1 MFRLRLLLRWL
12 PRRSAVGRPLGSGLS
27 VRRRRLPL
35 PVRRSSIEDKS
46 DIDSLADEL
55 DFRRRFRSL
64 EGYLGMSSYSRCDVT
79 YLSPLSRLA
88 RLGECER
95 LVEMVETESVE
106 LEEMDLDLL
115 RA

>member
-12 PRRSAVGRPLGSGLS
+12 PRRSAVGRPLGLGLS
-27 VRRRRLPL
+27 VRRRRLPF
-35 PVRRSSIEDKS
+35 PFRRSSIEDKS
-46 DIDSLADEL
+46 DPVSLNDEL

-64 EGYLGMSSYSRCDVT
+64 EGYLGRSSYSRCDVT

-88 RLGECER
+88 RFGESER
-95 LVEMVETESVE
+95 PVDMVEIESVE